1 MSKYNILFVDS
12 DENVLKGIR
21 RLMMDM
27 SFEWNLH
34 FVTTAE
40 KAIEY
45 IIKRR
50 IDLVV
55 TEINLYFQGMEFI
68 EYLSRYYG
76 EIIRVVFSGYS
87 EKNIILK
94 SVSLVHQI
102 ILKPKESSFLKD
114 IIKKALNF
122 NKVLSNSELS
132 DMIIK
137 TQKLPTLSSNYYEF
151 LDEINK
157 DNFSFNKLALIIK
170 KDVALVTIITKL
182 TNSSFWGH
190 PSSIS
195 NELSTTLSFLGVEII
210 KSLFAYSTIISSKI
224 NKEFFS
230 IDEFNEH
237 SIMVATLGYQIAKLY
252 FKDKDT
258 LEKVFIVGVLHDI
271 GKLLLSIQSDEIYNR
286 YEHLHGE
293 IGGYLLS
300 LWGFDEQIIEGV
312 LFHHNP
318 SNLEFSQYI
327 SISTV
332 VHIAENVINGSDSFD
347 KSHLSRLL
355 LCKDKDKW
363 FEIFNELKNKK

>member
-182 TNSSFWGH
+182 TNSSFWGY